1 MKRLITLLAGLLAAS
16 GLMVQGQTFSVPLE
30 NGNKL
35 LFNVTDSTAHTVEII
50 RAGSFAGISL
60 ALPSGSLDIPSSV
73 TFKGKTYRVASISKE
88 AFASAAEL
96 TSVSIP
102 SSVKSVGEKAF
113 AGCSKLEGV
122 VFPASEPKFG
132 NDVFEGCTALKSVSL
147 GSDWKELDLNLFAT
161 CQNMTCLFV
170 PARVRKITNLKFLQA
185 LERID
190 VDPNNQAFS
199 SIDGNLY
206 SKDGKVFYA
215 CPNSR
220 VGLLEIPEGT
230 EKIQEGAFNG
240 CANLTEI
247 ILPST
252 LHAFS
257 YLDFCQC
264 VSLTKLTLL
273 SEMPPMTAKWNGA
286 PVFAIRCPGSL
297 FKVYVPAGSLSRYQA
312 SVCAKAGGYET
323 PASGKKETCSEDGF
337 LTDKGILKNKA
348 SR

>member
-1 MKRLITLLAGLLAAS
+1 MKHLITLLAGLLAAS
-16 GLMVQGQTFSVPLE
+16 GMMVRGQTFSVPFE

-35 LFNVTDSTAHTVEII
+35 LFSVTDTTANTVEII
-50 RAGSFAGISL
+50 RAGSFAGVSL
-60 ALPSGSLDIPSSV
+60 ALPTGSLDIPSSV

-102 SSVKSVGEKAF
+102 SSVKSVGERAF

-122 VFPASEPKFG
+122 VFPATEPKFG
-132 NDVFEGCTALKSVSL
+132 NDVFDACPALRSVSL
-147 GSDWKELDLNLFAT
+147 GSDWKELDLNLFAA
-161 CQNMTCLFV
+161 CQNLVRLFV
-170 PARVRKITNLKFLQA
+170 PAKVRRITNLKFLQA

-190 VDPNNQAFS
+190 VDSNNQVFS

-220 VGLLEIPEGT
+220 AGALVIPEGT

-240 CANLTEI
+240 CAGLTEI
-247 ILPST
+247 TLPST

-257 YLDFCQC
+257 YQDFHQC

-273 SEMPPMTAKWNGA
+273 AEMPPMTARWNGA
-286 PVFAIRCPGSL
+286 SVFAILSPGSL
-297 FKVYVPAGSLSRYQA
+297 FRVYVPAESLSRYQA
-312 SVCAKAGGYET
+312 AVCAKAGEYET
-323 PASGKKETCSEDGF
+323 PVSGKKETCSGDGL
-337 LTDKGILKNKA
+337 LTDRRIVRIKA